1 MSCQIKSNSFLFDC
15 APLNISQNA
24 VILFVLRMRMVR
36 KFIAFV
42 FSVSLLFSLL
52 TLAEKK
58 SNDELPEKY
67 KKWLDEDVVYIIS
80 SPEKDVFLQLETDR
94 ERELFIE
101 AFWKQR
107 DPTPATPENEFK
119 NEHYRRINYANY
131 TFGRGVPK
139 PGWRTDRGR
148 IYIILGEPQ
157 DIERFTGEAQI
168 YNSEIWFYQG
178 LSKYGLPAGFNL
190 VFFQKGGIGE
200 YVLYSPTNDGPQA
213 LLTSYFGDQANYL
226 ATFRALKKINPS
238 LARVSLTL
246 IPGESVSF
254 GRPSLASDI
263 LIQNVLSVPQKQ
275 IKDKYAE
282 KFLMY
287 KDIVEVDYSANY
299 IDNDS
304 SVRII
309 KDSTSG
315 LFFVHYVVELTKF
328 SVQQYQEKYSTHLEI
343 NGKVANLEGKTVY
356 QYEGSF
362 SIEFDKAKLESITYR
377 PFDLY
382 DMFPLLPGR
391 YKFSVIIKNDVSKE
405 FTTVEEEITVP
416 ESESEPRM
424 SSLILGYKMDHVSSA
439 LKELRPFTVGSN
451 QIYHQPKNIF
461 HPEERL
467 FLGLQILGLKP
478 KQRHNGVLTFGVFKG
493 DESFYERS
501 KGLNEYL
508 DRVNFVEEF
517 PLQKFPPGH
526 YRIKVAFLDGERE
539 LLTEQD
545 EFDITSASAMPRP
558 WVYYKKLSPPED
570 PVYAYIL
577 GRQHLSRGETE
588 KAKGRFEEAY
598 RKKPDSLEYAFGLAQ
613 ACFSL
618 RNYVQTRQILL
629 PFSGSEKTP
638 YQVYFLLGKSRQAL
652 GEYDEAIST
661 YQEAMSRYGI
671 NIVLLNS
678 LGECYDRLGLM
689 DEALAAWEKSLEM
702 NPDQP
707 EIKVKIENIKKFN

>member
-1 MSCQIKSNSFLFDC
+1 
-15 APLNISQNA
+15 
-24 VILFVLRMRMVR
+24 MVR
-36 KFIAFV
+36 KLFVFI
-42 FSVSLLFSLL
+42 FSVSLLFSFLA
-52 TLAEKK
+52 LAERK
-58 SNDELPEKY
+58 SASELPEKY
-67 KKWLDEDVVYIIS
+67 KKWLEEEVIYIIS
-80 SPEKDVFLQLETDR
+80 STEKDVFLHLETDR

-107 DPTPATPENEFK
+107 DPTPGTPENEFK
-119 NEHYRRINYANY
+119 NEHYRRINYVNH

-148 IYIILGEPQ
+148 IHIILGEPQ
-157 DIERFTGEAQI
+157 DIERIAGETQV
-168 YNSEIWFYQG
+168 YNSEIWFCQG
-178 LSKYGLPAGFNL
+178 LSKFGLPAGFSL
-190 VFFQKGGIGE
+190 VFFQKGGVGE
-200 YVLYSPTNDGPQA
+200 YVLYSPTSDGPQA
-213 LLTSYFGDQANYL
+213 LLTSYFGDQTNYL
-226 ATFRALKKINPS
+226 AAFRVLKNINPS

-246 IPGESVSF
+246 IPGESDSF

-275 IKDKYAE
+275 VKDEYAE

-299 IDNDS
+299 IDNES

-309 KDSTSG
+309 RDSTTG
-315 LFFVHYVVELTKF
+315 VFFVHYVVELTKF
-328 SVQQYQEKYSTHLEI
+328 SVQQYQDKYSTHLEI
-343 NGKVANLEGKTVY
+343 NGKVADLEGKTVY

-362 SIEFDKAKLESITYR
+362 SIELDEAKLESITYR

-405 FTTVEEEITVP
+405 FTTVEKEIVVP
-416 ESESEPRM
+416 ESESEPRL

-439 LKELRPFTVGSN
+439 SSGLRPFMVGSD

-461 HPEERL
+461 HPEESL
-467 FLGLQILGLKP
+467 FLSLQILGLKP
-478 KQRHNGVLTFGVFKG
+478 EQSQNGVLTFDFFKG
-493 DESFYERS
+493 DQSFYERS
-501 KGLNEYL
+501 KGWNEYE
-508 DRVNFVEEF
+508 DGVNFVEEF
-517 PLQKFPPGH
+517 SLREFPPGH

-539 LLTEQD
+539 LLTEED
-545 EFDITSASAMPRP
+545 EFDITSAAAMPRP

-577 GRQHLSRGETE
+577 GRQHLSRGEME
-588 KAKGRFEEAY
+588 KAKERLEEAY
-598 RKKPDSLEYAFGLAQ
+598 RKNPDSLEFAFGLAQ
-613 ACFSL
+613 ANFTL

-629 PFSGSEKTP
+629 PFSGLEKTP
-638 YQVYFLLGKSRQAL
+638 YQVYLLLGKSRQAL

-678 LGECYDRLGLM
+678 LGDCYDRLGLR
-689 DEALAAWEKSLEM
+689 DEALAAWQKSLELK
-702 NPDQP
+702 PDQP
-707 EIKVKIENIKKFN
+707 EIKAKIEKIKKSG

>member
-1 MSCQIKSNSFLFDC
+1 
-15 APLNISQNA
+15 
-24 VILFVLRMRMVR
+24 MVR
-36 KFIAFV
+36 KLFVFI
-42 FSVSLLFSLL
+42 FSVSLLFSFLA
-52 TLAEKK
+52 LAERK
-58 SNDELPEKY
+58 SASELPEKY
-67 KKWLDEDVVYIIS
+67 KKWLEEEVIYIIS
-80 SPEKDVFLQLETDR
+80 STEKDVFLHLETDR

-107 DPTPATPENEFK
+107 DPTPGTPENEFK
-119 NEHYRRINYANY
+119 NEHYRRINYVNH

-148 IYIILGEPQ
+148 IHIILGEPQ
-157 DIERFTGEAQI
+157 DIERIAGETQV

-178 LSKYGLPAGFNL
+178 LSKFGLPAGFSL
-190 VFFQKGGIGE
+190 VFFQKGGVGE
-200 YVLYSPTNDGPQA
+200 YVLYSPTSDGPQA
-213 LLTSYFGDQANYL
+213 LLTSYFGDQTNYL
-226 ATFRALKKINPS
+226 AAFRVLKNINPS

-246 IPGESVSF
+246 IPGESDSF

-275 IKDKYAE
+275 VKDEYAE

-299 IDNDS
+299 IDNES

-309 KDSTSG
+309 RDSTTG
-315 LFFVHYVVELTKF
+315 VFFVHYVVELTKF
-328 SVQQYQEKYSTHLEI
+328 SVQQYQDKYSTHLEI
-343 NGKVANLEGKTVY
+343 NGKVADLEGKTVY

-362 SIEFDKAKLESITYR
+362 SIELDEAKLESITYR

-382 DMFPLLPGR
+382 DMFPLLPGQ

-405 FTTVEEEITVP
+405 FTTVEKEIVVP
-416 ESESEPRM
+416 ESESEPRL

-439 LKELRPFTVGSN
+439 SSGLRPFMVGSD

-461 HPEERL
+461 HPEESL
-467 FLGLQILGLKP
+467 FLSLQILGLKP
-478 KQRHNGVLTFGVFKG
+478 EQSQNGVLTFDFFKG
-493 DESFYERS
+493 DQSFYERS
-501 KGLNEYL
+501 KGWNEYE
-508 DRVNFVEEF
+508 DGVNFVEEF
-517 PLQKFPPGH
+517 SLREFPPGH

-539 LLTEQD
+539 LLTEED
-545 EFDITSASAMPRP
+545 EFDITSAAAMPRP

-577 GRQHLSRGETE
+577 GRQHLSRGEME
-588 KAKGRFEEAY
+588 KAKERLEEAY
-598 RKKPDSLEYAFGLAQ
+598 RKNPDSLEFAFGLAQ
-613 ACFSL
+613 ANFTL

-629 PFSGSEKTP
+629 PFSGLEKTP
-638 YQVYFLLGKSRQAL
+638 YQVYLLLGKSRQAL

-678 LGECYDRLGLM
+678 LGDCYDRLGLR
-689 DEALAAWEKSLEM
+689 DEALAAWQKSLELK
-702 NPDQP
+702 PDQP
-707 EIKVKIENIKKFN
+707 EIKAKIEKIKKSG

>member
-1 MSCQIKSNSFLFDC
+1 
-15 APLNISQNA
+15 
-24 VILFVLRMRMVR
+24 MVR
-36 KFIAFV
+36 KLFVFI
-42 FSVSLLFSLL
+42 FSVSLLFSFLA
-52 TLAEKK
+52 LAERK
-58 SNDELPEKY
+58 SASELPEKY
-67 KKWLDEDVVYIIS
+67 KKWLEEEVIYIIS
-80 SPEKDVFLQLETDR
+80 STEKDVFLHLETDR

-107 DPTPATPENEFK
+107 DPTPGTPENEFK
-119 NEHYRRINYANY
+119 NEHYRRINYVNH

-148 IYIILGEPQ
+148 IHIILGEPQ
-157 DIERFTGEAQI
+157 DIERIAGETQV

-178 LSKYGLPAGFNL
+178 LSKFGLPAGFSL
-190 VFFQKGGIGE
+190 VFFQKGGVGE
-200 YVLYSPTNDGPQA
+200 YVLYSPTSDGPQA
-213 LLTSYFGDQANYL
+213 LLTSYFGDQTNYL
-226 ATFRALKKINPS
+226 AAFRVLKNINPS

-246 IPGESVSF
+246 IPGESDSF

-275 IKDKYAE
+275 VKDEYAE

-299 IDNDS
+299 IDNES

-309 KDSTSG
+309 RDSTTG
-315 LFFVHYVVELTKF
+315 VFFVHYVVELTKF
-328 SVQQYQEKYSTHLEI
+328 SVQQYQDKYSTHLEI
-343 NGKVANLEGKTVY
+343 NGKVADLEGKTVY

-362 SIEFDKAKLESITYR
+362 SIELDEAKLESITYR

-405 FTTVEEEITVP
+405 FTTVEKEIVVP
-416 ESESEPRM
+416 ESESEPRL

-439 LKELRPFTVGSN
+439 SSGLRPFMVGSD

-461 HPEERL
+461 HPEESL
-467 FLGLQILGLKP
+467 FLSLQILGLKP
-478 KQRHNGVLTFGVFKG
+478 EQSQNGVLTFDFFKG
-493 DESFYERS
+493 DQSFYERS
-501 KGLNEYL
+501 KGWNEYE
-508 DRVNFVEEF
+508 DGVNFVEEF
-517 PLQKFPPGH
+517 SLREFPPGH

-539 LLTEQD
+539 LLTEED
-545 EFDITSASAMPRP
+545 EFDITSAAAMPRP

-577 GRQHLSRGETE
+577 GRQHLSRGEME
-588 KAKGRFEEAY
+588 KAKERLEEAY
-598 RKKPDSLEYAFGLAQ
+598 RKNPDSLEFAFGLAQ
-613 ACFSL
+613 ANFTL

-629 PFSGSEKTP
+629 PFSGLEKTP
-638 YQVYFLLGKSRQAL
+638 YQVYLLLGKSRQAL

-678 LGECYDRLGLM
+678 LGDCYDRLGLR
-689 DEALAAWEKSLEM
+689 DEALAAWQKSLELK
-702 NPDQP
+702 PDQP
-707 EIKVKIENIKKFN
+707 EIKAKIEKIKKSG